1 MKTKK
6 AKPAADT
13 TLQTRV
19 MPPPA
24 VDPPS
29 ADEAEQAAGWNM
41 NIHRLIEN
49 YHNLIRT
56 REIYYPL
63 AYRFTRELGRG
74 RQGVVF
80 QALRQGAR
88 GCLTRHAIKVHD
100 PAIYPSTEKYW
111 TDMGRIA
118 SQVSRL
124 QMVSSPQLVSR
135 DIYEEVN
142 GIGYTQMEMVQGMD
156 VHQLVHGNHFDR
168 ARLRSTPEEWAHF
181 NDVIFHDEKGY
192 KRIQPGVAVYIMR
205 QTLRGLEALHD
216 AGFLHSDIKPSNMM
230 IDRLGLVK
238 LIDYGR
244 AVLVDEKH
252 TFLMGT
258 PLFMAPELH
267 GPGDNSV
274 QADIYSVGLVGLELL
289 RGEPLVEM
297 PPDGLPEAELLRIKK
312 SLPDR
317 LPELL
322 PSPVRENRVLI
333 DMLRRFLH
341 PDPTKRYPSAS
352 DAEAGPDGL
361 VKIHKQLALVGK
373 DSEYDRELGNYVE
386 KLPSVR
392 DPLPQEMDE
401 VIA

>member
-1 MKTKK
+1 MKKTEKK
-6 AKPAADT
+6 FAADSA
-13 TLQTRV
+13 LQTRV
-19 MPPPA
+19 MSLPLRM
-24 VDPPS
+24 PPS
-29 ADEAEQAAGWNM
+29 VDDAVPAAGWSM
-41 NIHRLIEN
+41 NIRQLVEN

-124 QMVSSPQLVSR
+124 QTVSSPQLVSR

-156 VHQLVHGNHFDR
+156 VHQLVHGNHFER

-181 NDVIFHDEKGY
+181 TDVIFHDERGH

-267 GPGDNSV
+267 RGGSNSV

-289 RGEPLVEM
+289 RGEPLAEM
-297 PPDGLPEAELLRIKK
+297 PPEGLPEAELLRIKK
-312 SLPDR
+312 TLIDR

-322 PSPVRENRVLI
+322 PAPVRENRDLI
-333 DMLRRFLH
+333 DMFRRFLH
-341 PDPTKRYPSAS
+341 PDPAKRYPSAS
-352 DAEAGPDGL
+352 DAEAGSDGL
-361 VKIHKQLALVGK
+361 VRIHKQLALVGK
-373 DSEYDRELGNYVE
+373 DSEYDRELGDYVE
-386 KLPSVR
+386 KLTGACG
-392 DPLPQEMDE
+392 PLPQGMDE